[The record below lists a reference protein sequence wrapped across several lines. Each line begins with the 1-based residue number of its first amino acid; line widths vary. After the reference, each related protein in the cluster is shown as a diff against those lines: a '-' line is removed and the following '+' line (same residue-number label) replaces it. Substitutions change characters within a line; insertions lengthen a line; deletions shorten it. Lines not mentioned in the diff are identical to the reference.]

1 MKTATEYLHA
11 AKIEEVACQLEAE
24 GYEVVVHPAGRDSDY
39 DLVARRNGEEVALA
53 VEVRDHL
60 AESLEHIRTLRNQ
73 ARDQRRDFRLVVVSP
88 PHKVRVDIE
97 GIRTEL
103 RRHMVDEV
111 PEELDELSSRTRLE
125 SVADLEFD
133 SIRITVKGIE
143 LNRAMREVQVGTR
156 TSKL

>member
-11 AKIEEVACQLEAE
+11 AKIEEVARQLEAE

-97 GIRTEL
+97 GIRTE
-103 RRHMVDEV
+103 
-111 PEELDELSSRTRLE
+111 
-125 SVADLEFD
+125 
-133 SIRITVKGIE
+133 
-143 LNRAMREVQVGTR
+143 
-156 TSKL
+156 